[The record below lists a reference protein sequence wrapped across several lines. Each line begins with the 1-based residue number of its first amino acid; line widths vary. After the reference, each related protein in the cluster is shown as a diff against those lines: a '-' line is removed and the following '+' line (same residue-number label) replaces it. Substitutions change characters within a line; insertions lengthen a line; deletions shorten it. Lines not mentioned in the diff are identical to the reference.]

1 MTLEPI
7 QQLYLNSIK
16 GRPSAEVFLGMA
28 YVYSLL
34 EKKLTEYFTPYNLT
48 PVKFNALMVI
58 KHLGGDKGLSQ
69 NEICEYLLVTPSNI
83 TRLID
88 RLIVDRCVVRVP
100 SEKDRRANIV
110 KITSKGSQVLDKVW
124 HGFGEIIQQTV
135 YLLDKSEVKQLSA
148 LLLKWL
154 VKLEEQR

>member
-16 GRPSAEVFLGMA
+16 GRPSAEVFLGIA
-28 YVYSLL
+28 CLYSLL
-34 EKKLTEYFTPYNLT
+34 EKKLAEYFTPYDLT
-48 PVKFNALMVI
+48 PVKFNALMII
-58 KHLGGDKGLSQ
+58 KHLGGEGGLSQ
-69 NEICEYLLVTPSNI
+69 NEIGEYLLVTPSNI

-88 RLIVDRCVVRVP
+88 RLIVDRYVVRVP

-110 KITSKGSQVLDKVW
+110 KITPKGSHILNKVW
-124 HGFGEIIQQTV
+124 HGFGEIAQQTV
-135 YLLDKSEVKQLSA
+135 YLLEKSEVKELSA